1 MCVASEADGL
11 PSWLICSAV
20 LGGDE
25 GSARVE
31 VLTAGGAGGVLT
43 AATAEPELLRNECS
57 EEQRSWD
64 SECRARGDIK
74 SVSGAVTPR
83 SFARRDSGIVI
94 LALDGARAGL

>member
-31 VLTAGGAGGVLT
+31 MLTAGGAGGVPT

-64 SECRARGDIK
+64 SEWRARGDIK
-74 SVSGAVTPR
+74 SVSGAVTP